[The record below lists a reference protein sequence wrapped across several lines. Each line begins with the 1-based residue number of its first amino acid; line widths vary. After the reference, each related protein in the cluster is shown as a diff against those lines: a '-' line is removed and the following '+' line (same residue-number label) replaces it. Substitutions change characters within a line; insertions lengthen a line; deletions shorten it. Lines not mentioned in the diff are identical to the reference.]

1 MGTVL
6 GQLLMA
12 KPSEWEF
19 ISKTFLNSVPMSGV
33 FLQEEKSVF
42 EMLCV
47 QESLSSN
54 TGVQEPKNL
63 YQCVSPT
70 EWRVSCACEREHRL

>member
-1 MGTVL
+1 
-6 GQLLMA
+6 
-12 KPSEWEF
+12 
-19 ISKTFLNSVPMSGV
+19 MSGV

>member
-6 GQLLMA
+6 GTLLMA

-42 EMLCV
+42 EI
-47 QESLSSN
+47 
-54 TGVQEPKNL
+54 
-63 YQCVSPT
+63 
-70 EWRVSCACEREHRL
+70 